1 MKNQDT
7 DPQLECLSNQRQ
19 IDTEFNSIPSG
30 YKKGPLWI
38 KLRERKPRIGYPN
51 YVLVKHGEDAFTAML
66 QLHEGE
72 LYWDVY
78 GCGYI
83 CVSEKR
89 KEKIIKPTLNKR

>member
-51 YVLVKHGEDAFTAML
+51 YVLVKHGEDAFTA
-66 QLHEGE
+66 
-72 LYWDVY
+72 
-78 GCGYI
+78 I
-83 CVSEKR
+83 TT
-89 KEKIIKPTLNKR
+89 P

>member
-1 MKNQDT
+1 VKNQDT
-7 DPQLECLSNQRQ
+7 DLQLECLSNQRQ

-51 YVLVKHGEDAFTAML
+51 YVLVKHGEDIFTAML
-66 QLHEGE
+66 QLYEGE

-83 CVSEKR
+83 CVSENDCWMEIPR
-89 KEKIIKPTLNKR
+89 

>member
-7 DPQLECLSNQRQ
+7 DLQLECLSNQRQ

-30 YKKGPLWI
+30 YKKDPLWI
-38 KLRERKPRIGYPN
+38 KLRER
-51 YVLVKHGEDAFTAML
+51 FTAML
-66 QLHEGE
+66 QLYEGE

-83 CVSEKR
+83 CVSENDCWMEIPR
-89 KEKIIKPTLNKR
+89 